1 MSNSHGE
8 SLHEYIIN
16 NGVTNIKS
24 EYIRDDKTGY
34 KRRYRK
40 QGNEQEMKCC
50 TCSFDEYNKIS
61 SYYGFTDSLL
71 CQN

>member
-16 NGVTNIKS
+16 NGITNIKS

-34 KRRYRK
+34 KRRHRK
-40 QGNEQEMKCC
+40 QGNEQEMKNA
-50 TCSFDEYNKIS
+50 TRAVLTNIIKSRPIMSKNEINK
-61 SYYGFTDSLL
+61 
-71 CQN
+71 